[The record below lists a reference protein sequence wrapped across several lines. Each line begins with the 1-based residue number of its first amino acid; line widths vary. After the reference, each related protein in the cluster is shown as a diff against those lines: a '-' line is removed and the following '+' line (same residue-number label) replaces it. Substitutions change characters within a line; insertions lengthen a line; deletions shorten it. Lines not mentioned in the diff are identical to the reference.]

1 MGNKVFN
8 ILTPL
13 VFAGVALV
21 IVLLRFYPSLFEP
34 SEKPGAVKQA
44 AAIFPLGFLDPERD
58 AGFSAGAPPADG
70 ADAASQTALGEGET
84 LVASFTQD
92 FDGDQYEEQ
101 VIAYRNFQEPGNPVY
116 VALLAFDPQAGGYR
130 RVWSFPTAIER
141 PDTVSLSSQDMIGD
155 RVLCILASG
164 VTGGGEQS
172 LLVLRRDGGAENHA
186 FTAIADL
193 RIDGSITIRE
203 TERTRAYQ
211 QGLAAGQSF
220 VIAAY
225 GRDTGS
231 SNVLDQVEITY
242 AYDPQA
248 GRYAQRSLTRVPG
261 VQIEQQRV
269 RELLSG
275 RPRVF
280 EEFAAGLWYYVSPQG
295 TLDSRQYIF
304 FDPPAREIIF
314 YSDDIQQVFHW
325 QSSSSTRYGLYI
337 SCQNISVT
345 TLRRSIDIELVS
357 LESIKIRVNEDV
369 RLKINVSDSWDG
381 SYKKA
386 AARAPGKDQG
396 DELFSPFREAVYSSA
411 LGGMRFSSDG
421 IYELSGGGGAKR
433 GRYAFFRL
441 DSRELLELRPG
452 VKGLERETYL
462 VERGAEA
469 LTLVRVRLGTGGM
482 EEALEP
488 PLSLAEE

>member
-34 SEKPGAVKQA
+34 SEKHSAVKQA
-44 AAIFPLGFLDPERD
+44 AAIFPLGLIGLEGDDGSR
-58 AGFSAGAPPADG
+58 AGLPPADEAG
-70 ADAASQTALGEGET
+70 AAQQTALGEGET
-84 LVASFTQD
+84 LVTSFTQD
-92 FDGDQYEEQ
+92 FDGDQHEEQ

-130 RVWSFPTAIER
+130 RVWSLPTPIER
-141 PDTVSLSSQDMIGD
+141 PDTVSLSAQDMIGD
-155 RVLCILASG
+155 RVPCILASG
-164 VTGGGEQS
+164 MTGAGERS
-172 LLVLRRDGGAENHA
+172 LLVLRRDEGAGNHA

-193 RIDGSITIRE
+193 RIDGSITVRE

-231 SNVLDQVEITY
+231 PNVLDQVEITY

-269 RELLSG
+269 RELLGG

-304 FDPPAREIIF
+304 FDPAAREIIF
-314 YSDDIQQVFHW
+314 YGEDIQQVFHW

-345 TLRRSIDIELVS
+345 TLRRFIDIELVS
-357 LESIKIRVNEDV
+357 LESIKIRVVEDV

-386 AARAPGKDQG
+386 GARAPGKDQG
-396 DELFSPFREAVYSSA
+396 DEPFSPFREAVYNSA
-411 LGGMRFSSDG
+411 FGALRFSSGG
-421 IYELSGGGGAKR
+421 IYELSAGGEAR
-433 GRYAFFRL
+433 QGRYAFFRL
-441 DSRELLELRPG
+441 DGRELLELRPG

-462 VERGAEA
+462 VAREPEA
-469 LTLVRVRLGTGGM
+469 LTLTRVRLGTGGM
-482 EEALEP
+482 EETLEP
-488 PLSLAEE
+488 PLSLAGE